1 MALKAQN
8 KGGKSVIALLHSTG
22 LNRSIVAGKVPAS
35 LDTKMCMTGRITSRF
50 HTSRPTNLKT
60 LMTIFKQFGFETAE
74 LNVVAKKKNPLYKL
88 YYMLPTFCTTTMGQ
102 HQLAET
108 GNNFQE

>member
-8 KGGKSVIALLHSTG
+8 KGGKSVMALLHSTG

-35 LDTKMCMTGRITSRF
+35 LDTKICMTGRITSRF

-60 LMTIFKQFGFETAE
+60 LMTIFKQFETAE
-74 LNVVAKKKNPLYKL
+74 LNDVEAKKKNPLYKL
-88 YYMLPTFCTTTMGQ
+88 YYMLPTFCTTRTGQ

-108 GNNFQE
+108 ENNFQE

>member
-1 MALKAQN
+1 M
-8 KGGKSVIALLHSTG
+8 ALLHSTG
-22 LNRSIVAGKVPAS
+22 LNRSIVAGKVPTS

-74 LNVVAKKKNPLYKL
+74 LNDAVAKKKNPLHKL
-88 YYMLPTFCTTTMGQ
+88 YNMFPTFCTTRMGQ

-108 GNNFQE
+108 ENNFQE

>member
-8 KGGKSVIALLHSTG
+8 KGGKSVMALLHSTG
-22 LNRSIVAGKVPAS
+22 LNRSIAAGKVPAS

-74 LNVVAKKKNPLYKL
+74 LNDVVAKKKE
-88 YYMLPTFCTTTMGQ
+88 PTVQTLLHVAHLLSNKNGTTPIS
-102 HQLAET
+102 
-108 GNNFQE
+108 

>member
-8 KGGKSVIALLHSTG
+8 KGGKSVMALLHSTG
-22 LNRSIVAGKVPAS
+22 LNRSIVAGKVPTS

-74 LNVVAKKKNPLYKL
+74 LNDAVAKKKEPTVQTLQHVSHLLYNKNG
-88 YYMLPTFCTTTMGQ
+88 TTPIG
-102 HQLAET
+102 
-108 GNNFQE
+108 